1 MDILTFKIVYILYEI
16 AEKYK
21 KVTLILRFIYLSKN
35 LNLLKKR
42 QQLPQEQ
49 FIDEDYFIYC
59 LEAVPNIETVKV
71 TEANKN
77 LEQLTM
83 QYRMAS
89 IYKTCDTIEGLEAS
103 LNALV
108 SDDHNFKDY
117 EIIYL
122 VIAGEANSICL
133 NDYYYSLQEIAEIFE
148 GRLKGKI
155 LHFSNAKVL
164 DLDEEEAQYFLDIT
178 GAKGVSGY
186 GNEFNG
192 ISSSNLDKAF
202 FNLFKEDENMLE
214 VVEELHQKY
223 YNVCKLLD
231 FRLYY

>member
-1 MDILTFKIVYILYEI
+1 LL
-16 AEKYK
+16 EKRK
-21 KVTLILRFIYLSKN
+21 
-35 LNLLKKR
+35 
-42 QQLPQEQ
+42 QLPEAQHLN
-49 FIDEDYFIYC
+49 EDYFIYC
-59 LEAVPNIETVKV
+59 LEAVHDIETDAVSEVQKS
-71 TEANKN
+71 
-77 LEQLTM
+77 LEQLTT
-83 QYRMAS
+83 QYGVAN

-103 LNALV
+103 LTALV
-108 SDDHNFKDY
+108 SDDHYFKDY

-122 VIAGEANSICL
+122 VITGEANSICI
-133 NDYYYSLQEIAEIFE
+133 NNYHYSLQEIAEIFE

-178 GAKGVSGY
+178 GAKGISGY

-192 ISSSNLDKAF
+192 ITSANLDKAF
-202 FNLFKEDENMLE
+202 FNLFNEDDNMLA

-223 YNVCKLLD
+223 YSACKILD

>member
-1 MDILTFKIVYILYEI
+1 ML
-16 AEKYK
+16 EK
-21 KVTLILRFIYLSKN
+21 RH
-35 LNLLKKR
+35 
-42 QQLPQEQ
+42 QLPQEEYL
-49 FIDEDYFIYC
+49 DSDYFIYC
-59 LEAVPNIETVKV
+59 LEAVHDIETDEI
-71 TEANKN
+71 TEAQKK
-77 LEQLTM
+77 LEQLTS
-83 QYRMAS
+83 QYGVTS

-103 LNALV
+103 LNTLV
-108 SDDHNFKDY
+108 LDDHNFKDY
-117 EIIYL
+117 EIIYF
-122 VIAGEANSICL
+122 VITGEANSICF

-192 ISSSNLDKAF
+192 ITSSNLDIAF
-202 FNLFKEDENMLE
+202 FNLFKEDENMLD
-214 VVEELHQKY
+214 VVEELHQRHYKI
-223 YNVCKLLD
+223 CKLLD

>member
-1 MDILTFKIVYILYEI
+1 MLD
-16 AEKYK
+16 
-21 KVTLILRFIYLSKN
+21 
-35 LNLLKKR
+35 KR
-42 QQLPQEQ
+42 QQVPQKQ
-49 FIDEDYFIYC
+49 AIDAEYFIYC
-59 LEAVPNIETVKV
+59 LEAVPDIETDTV
-71 TEANKN
+71 TEAQRN

-83 QYRMAS
+83 HYGVAS
-89 IYKTCDTIEGLEAS
+89 IHRTSDTIEVLEDS

-108 SDDHNFKDY
+108 LDDHNFKDY

-122 VIAGEANSICL
+122 VITGEANSICL
-133 NDYYYSLQEIAEIFE
+133 NDYYYSLQEIAELFE

-186 GNEFNG
+186 GNASNG
-192 ISSSNLDKAF
+192 ITSANLDQAF
-202 FNLFKEDENMLE
+202 FNLYKEDDDMLA
-214 VVEELHQKY
+214 VVETLHQRHY
-223 YNVCKLLD
+223 SVCKLLD